1 MDDYSIGD
9 ALADLMELENSNLTA
24 DEYQSAID
32 RVRGFVL
39 SMAEDLATLAQA
51 GIIVGDDQ

>member
-32 RVRGFVL
+32 RVRHFIL
-39 SMAEDLATLAQA
+39 STSEALTQA
-51 GIIVGDDQ
+51 GILVGDDR